1 MGRDRRR
8 SSLTS
13 GRSDG
18 GGGKGEV
25 EGVKDMVAKK
35 GWTRIHTCKCS
46 KNNTQPTNRLDRQSL
61 SLVVMMGYGELFL
74 QRDSERSEPVTSR

>member
-1 MGRDRRR
+1 MRMDDAIMGRDRRR

-35 GWTRIHTCKCS
+35 GWTRTRGDFFRIHNMEKI
-46 KNNTQPTNRLDRQSL
+46 LIW
-61 SLVVMMGYGELFL
+61 E
-74 QRDSERSEPVTSR
+74 SRFFVISYI